1 MFQLF
6 LNLVVGMLGVSIEY
20 ILNMFQANR
29 KYTGSMLYAS
39 LEMFRGLFG
48 ESQFCY

>member
-20 ILNMFQANR
+20 IVNMFQANR
-29 KYTGSMLYAS
+29 KYTGSMLVAS
-39 LEMFRGLFG
+39 LKMFWSMFG
-48 ESQFCY
+48 ERQFC